1 MNKDL
6 QNDLQNTDSRFDLL
20 IKNMAQDHQPQLPS
34 PGVIWWRAQIQ
45 KKLAEKERVER
56 PMMIMRVIVLAFSV
70 AFVAG
75 VLLMNWREIGAMTGG
90 QPGPFFV
97 LGIVAAAALVFAGS
111 LLFRESMGK
120 S

>member
-1 MNKDL
+1 MSNNL
-6 QNDLQNTDSRFDLL
+6 QNDDSRLDFL

-56 PMMIMRVIVLAFSV
+56 PMMIMRLVVLALS
-70 AFVAG
+70 AALVAG
-75 VLLMNWREIGAMTGG
+75 ILVVNWREIGTMAGG
-90 QPGPFFV
+90 QSGPFFV
-97 LGIVAAAALVFAGS
+97 LGIFAAAALVLAGS

>member
-1 MNKDL
+1 MNNNL
-6 QNDLQNTDSRFDLL
+6 QDDSQLDLL

-56 PMMIMRVIVLAFSV
+56 PMTIMRLVVMALSV
-70 AFVAG
+70 ALVAG
-75 VLLMNWREIGAMTGG
+75 VLVVNWREIGAMTGG
-90 QPGPFFV
+90 QSGPFFV
-97 LGIVAAAALVFAGS
+97 LGIFAAVALTLAGS
-111 LLFRESMGK
+111 LLFRESLGK

>member
-1 MNKDL
+1 MSNNL
-6 QNDLQNTDSRFDLL
+6 QNDDSQLDLL
-20 IKNMAQDHQPQLPS
+20 ITNMAQEHQAQLPS

-56 PMMIMRVIVLAFSV
+56 PLMIMRMVVLALSV
-70 AFVAG
+70 ALVAG
-75 VLLMNWREIGAMTGG
+75 ILVVNWREIGAMAGG
-90 QPGPFFV
+90 QLGPFFV
-97 LGIVAAAALVFAGS
+97 LGIFAAAALVVAGS

>member
-1 MNKDL
+1 MNNNL
-6 QNDLQNTDSRFDLL
+6 QNDDSQLDLL

-56 PMMIMRVIVLAFSV
+56 PMMIMRAVVLALTAALV
-70 AFVAG
+70 AVIL
-75 VLLMNWREIGAMTGG
+75 VVNWREIGAMGG
-90 QPGPFFV
+90 QSGPFLV
-97 LGIVAAAALVFAGS
+97 LGIFAAAALVLAGS
-111 LLFRESMGK
+111 LLFKESMEK